1 MDVKCR
7 SSCLVAVWRAAVPS
21 CGKGGKGKPAWK
33 RVKADRGTP
42 PPAAEMAQL
51 KFFDGNWTCA
61 GTMSASPFGPAGKM
75 TSTVRTHSDLGGFWE
90 SGVVKGTSPGMPP
103 FEGMFHM
110 TWDPGAKHHV
120 MFWVDN
126 TGGWAQSTAPGGE
139 GATIVFSRDSYMGAR
154 SSRPPPTSPST

>member
-33 RVKADRGTP
+33 RVKADMAMP

-75 TSTVRTHSDLGGFWE
+75 TSTVRTHSDLGGVLG
-90 SGVVKGTSPGMPP
+90 SGGGKRARPGQAPVQ
-103 FEGMFHM
+103 GKFHM
-110 TWDPGAKHHV
+110 TWGPGGKHHPLV
-120 MFWVDN
+120 LVDN
-126 TGGWAQSTAPGGE
+126 TGG
-139 GATIVFSRDSYMGAR
+139 
-154 SSRPPPTSPST
+154 